1 MQLSHR
7 LFATNRSEMGIKMK
21 QQTVYSDYAQVL
33 SWLEGKKIFLV
44 CGDVF
49 ENLRIKKCFEN
60 ADYVRFTDYIPNPQ
74 YASIKKGVECFKN
87 NKCDAIMA
95 VGGGSAIDIAKC
107 VRLFCSFN
115 CDGKIVDRENAN
127 RSVPFMVMPT
137 TAGTGSESTR
147 FAVVYKNGEK
157 ISITHESCIPDIV
170 FFDASVL
177 SSLPEYQKKAAM
189 LDALCHSVES
199 FWSINSTEE
208 SRRISIKALK
218 IILGNWEN
226 YLIGD
231 HSSQEN
237 MLRAAN
243 LAGKAIDIA
252 ETTAGHAMSYK
263 LTTLYGIADGHAAAM
278 CVGKLWIYMIKNV
291 DRICD
296 QRGVLYLKKIF
307 DELAAAMGCYSP
319 LEAADMFGS
328 ILNDLNM
335 EMPDVKKED
344 LEVLVHSVN
353 KERLKNNP
361 VTIDE
366 NNIRKLYQ
374 EILRR

>member
-1 MQLSHR
+1 
-7 LFATNRSEMGIKMK
+7 MK
-21 QQTVYSDYAQVL
+21 QQTVYSDYAQVI

-60 ADYVRFTDYIPNPQ
+60 ADYVRFTDYIPNPK
-74 YASIKKGVECFKN
+74 YASIEKGVECFNN

-115 CDGKIVDRENAN
+115 VGGKVEDRENTHKDI
-127 RSVPFMVMPT
+127 PFMVMPT
-137 TAGTGSESTR
+137 TAGTGSEATR
-147 FAVVYKNGEK
+147 FAVVYKEGEK
-157 ISITHESCIPDIV
+157 ISIAHESCVPDIV
-170 FFDASVL
+170 FFDSSVL

-208 SRRISIKALK
+208 SKKISIEALK
-218 IILGNWEN
+218 LILNNWKTYLAGNRN
-226 YLIGD
+226 
-231 HSSQEN
+231 SQEN

-243 LAGKAIDIA
+243 LAGKAINIT

-263 LTTLYGIADGHAAAM
+263 LTTLYDIAHGHAVAL
-278 CVGKLWIYMIKNV
+278 CVAKLWIYMIENTNKV
-291 DRICD
+291 CD
-296 QRGVLYLKKIF
+296 QRGVLYLKKMF
-307 DELAAAMGCYSP
+307 NELAAAMGCNSP
-319 LEAADMFGS
+319 LEAADKFENM
-328 ILNDLNM
+328 LTALNM

-344 LEVLVHSVN
+344 LEILVHSVN
-353 KERLKNNP
+353 KERLENNP
-361 VTIDE
+361 VKIDE